1 MATMTEDKNEPNTEQ
16 AEHPE
21 QADATGSD
29 LAEMDSA
36 APQQLGVQKYVLAG
50 FFAAAIVV
58 AYLSSNIVLAAWNAA
73 ANNAWIASNLTFVN
87 RVAEDDRGSLA
98 MLAGAL
104 IGALVAVRAYRR
116 EQLRTWINEVASEL
130 TKVTWPDKKE
140 VTNST
145 VVVVL
150 ASAFTTVFLALLDR
164 FWGFVTN
171 LVYGT

>member
-1 MATMTEDKNEPNTEQ
+1 MATMSEDKKEPNTEQ
-16 AEHPE
+16 PEHAEQE
-21 QADATGSD
+21 DATGSA
-29 LAEMDSA
+29 LAEADEA

-50 FFAAAIVV
+50 FFAAGIVV
-58 AYLSSNIVLAAWNAA
+58 AYLCSNIVLAAWNLA
-73 ANNAWIASNLTFVN
+73 ANASSLTFLN
-87 RVAEDDRGSLA
+87 RIAEDDRGSLA
-98 MLAGAL
+98 MLAGAV
-104 IGALVAVRAYRR
+104 IGAVVAVRAYRR
-116 EQLRTWINEVASEL
+116 EALRNWINEVASEL

-150 ASAFTTVFLALLDR
+150 ASAFATVFLALLDR